1 MAARRRKH
9 PFWRRNDPA
18 AKFDIAKLRPKPL
31 PRGDRFETLNDVRRE
46 SARSE
51 ELLDAYRRNN
61 GLSVFLKECRGGHYH
76 CEKPFCPQCART
88 FRRWLIAEFLR
99 LNSSFREPVTIFTVL
114 LESAPPDNLLD
125 LNIENYRHSLRK
137 RLDRTGLGACP
148 GPRTASA
155 RHGARHSTRLA
166 LATFTSTTLEEPR

>member
-1 MAARRRKH
+1 MASPRRKH

-61 GLSVFLKECRGGHYH
+61 GLSVFLKECREDHYHYH
-76 CEKPFCPQCART
+76 CEKPYCPRCARA
-88 FRRWLIAEFLR
+88 FRRWPQLIISGAGDYFH
-99 LNSSFREPVTIFTVL
+99 SF
-114 LESAPPDNLLD
+114 A
-125 LNIENYRHSLRK
+125 
-137 RLDRTGLGACP
+137 
-148 GPRTASA
+148 
-155 RHGARHSTRLA
+155 
-166 LATFTSTTLEEPR
+166 